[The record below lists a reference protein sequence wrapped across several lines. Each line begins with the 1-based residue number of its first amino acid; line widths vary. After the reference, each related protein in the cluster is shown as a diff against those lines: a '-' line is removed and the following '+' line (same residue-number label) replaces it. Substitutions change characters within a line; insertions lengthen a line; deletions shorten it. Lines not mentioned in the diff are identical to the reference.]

1 MEDRLEIQKQ
11 VSYDISGL
19 TRDER
24 YDLEQ
29 DLMHGESI
37 EWIMDR
43 YGLNHT
49 NERFDFITSY
59 HVGEQ
64 RGEYV

>member
-29 DLMHGESI
+29 DLMQGESI
-37 EWIMDR
+37 EYIMDK
-43 YGLNHT
+43 
-49 NERFDFITSY
+49 
-59 HVGEQ
+59 
-64 RGEYV
+64 

>member
-24 YDLEQ
+24 YDSEQ
-29 DLMHGESI
+29 DRMQGERI
-37 EWIMDR
+37 EYIMDK
-43 YGLNHT
+43 YGINPT
-49 NERFDFITSY
+49 KDRFDIITSN
-59 HVGEQ
+59 HVV
-64 RGEYV
+64 Y